1 MMKEMMKQQIPE
13 TNMANAATW
22 NGVAYIGEDIA
33 LADRLGEIPVPRDA
47 RRMNFIVLALCT
59 NGSLKY
65 TLDTREIT
73 VTPGEVLIVSEHHV
87 VNNYE
92 ASPDIEGLAILVS
105 VDFFGEVINNVSDLS
120 AIFLYARSFPV
131 MKLNDVDAAIFR
143 RYFYAIKNR
152 IADNHNHFRRV
163 LVRTL
168 LLAMF
173 YDLSNV
179 IYQFQQIGIQPK
191 KRAEDIF
198 TRFIKLVENN
208 CRTER
213 RVAWYASQL
222 GITPKYLS
230 EIVKKVSQR
239 TPNSWIDNYVV
250 LELRVMMKS
259 TTKSIKQIAEEMNFP
274 NQSFLGKYFKEHVGM
289 SPSEYRR
296 GKG

>member
-1 MMKEMMKQQIPE
+1 
-13 TNMANAATW
+13 
-22 NGVAYIGEDIA
+22 
-33 LADRLGEIPVPRDA
+33 
-47 RRMNFIVLALCT
+47 
-59 NGSLKY
+59 
-65 TLDTREIT
+65 
-73 VTPGEVLIVSEHHV
+73 
-87 VNNYE
+87 
-92 ASPDIEGLAILVS
+92 
-105 VDFFGEVINNVSDLS
+105 
-120 AIFLYARSFPV
+120 
-131 MKLNDVDAAIFR
+131 
-143 RYFYAIKNR
+143 
-152 IADNHNHFRRV
+152 
-163 LVRTL
+163 
-168 LLAMF
+168 MF

>member
-1 MMKEMMKQQIPE
+1 
-13 TNMANAATW
+13 MANIATW
-22 NGVAYIGEDIA
+22 KGVAYISGEVA
-33 LADRLGEIPVPRDA
+33 LADCIREIPVPRDA
-47 RRMNFIVLALCT
+47 RRMNFILIVLCT

-73 VTPGEVLIVSEHHV
+73 VTAGEMLMVSESHV

-92 ASPDIEGLAILVS
+92 ATPDIEGLAILMS

-120 AIFLYARSFPV
+120 AVFLYARSFPV
-131 MKLNDVDAAIFR
+131 MRLNETDQATFR
-143 RYFYAIKNR
+143 RYFYAIKAR
-152 IADNHNHFRRV
+152 IADTDNHFRRV

-179 IYQFQQIGIQPK
+179 IYQFRQVDDQPN
-191 KRAEDIF
+191 KRCEYIF

-208 CRTER
+208 CRRER
-213 RVAWYASQL
+213 RVFWYAEQL

-230 EIVKKVSQR
+230 ETVKKVSQR
-239 TPNSWIDNYVV
+239 TPNNWIDSYVV
-250 LELRVMMKS
+250 LELRVLLKS
-259 TTKSIKQIAEEMNFP
+259 TAKTIKQIAEEMNFP

-289 SPSEYRR
+289 SPSEYR
-296 GKG
+296 KG